1 MKFRVNSPAAFS
13 LGLAI
18 ALGACSRATS
28 SDQPS
33 DDRAVYAAV
42 LMELYDHRLPD
53 TLVAFDST
61 ATFPDPRSD
70 AEYRLW
76 LTRDG
81 GPPLAL
87 LDSLATI
94 SRDRIPVNRLP
105 LPRPV
110 VAVTA
115 SEWRAMFRGNPN
127 EGWAEFHRRYPRARY
142 RIVLSP
148 AAFDA
153 GRRQAAVFVRRGC
166 GPRCGMEA
174 LVWLARGARGGWEVK
189 RVMPLSTS

>member
-1 MKFRVNSPAAFS
+1 MKVSTNSRAAFA
-13 LGLAI
+13 LALALAI
-18 ALGACSRATS
+18 GACSRATTI
-28 SDQPS
+28 DRPS
-33 DDRAVYAAV
+33 DDHAVYAAV
-42 LMELYDHRLPD
+42 LMELYDHHLPD
-53 TLVAFDST
+53 SLVAFDST

-70 AEYRLW
+70 AEYRRW
-76 LTRDG
+76 LARDG

-94 SRDRIPVNRLP
+94 SRDRIPIDRLP

-115 SEWRAMFRGNPN
+115 SEWRAMFRTNPN
-127 EGWAEFHRRYPRARY
+127 EGWAEFHRRYPGARY